1 MSTAY
6 LLLLF
11 VAKVVDNTLNTA
23 KTILIQRNKCVLAG
37 ISLALSN
44 YIYFLITKNV
54 VTSNGNTDI
63 VVVSVASGV
72 GCFLAVALNNRLS
85 KDKTYVNVIM
95 SDDIEAMKELRDFL
109 AKHHITNTANDSYAL
124 DWSRKTITITA
135 YAETKDDSKLID
147 SYLDNST
154 SKFKRVIHND

>member
-1 MSTAY
+1 MSAAY

-11 VAKVVDNTLNTA
+11 VAKVIDNTLNTA
-23 KTILIQRNKCVLAG
+23 KTILIQRNECLLAG
-37 ISLALSN
+37 VFLALSN
-44 YIYFLITKNV
+44 YIYFQITKNV
-54 VTSNGNTDI
+54 VSSNGNTEI
-63 VVVSVASGV
+63 LVVSIASGV
-72 GCFLAVALNNRLS
+72 GCFVAVALNNRLS

-109 AKHHITNTANDSYAL
+109 AKHHITNTANDSYTL

-147 SYLDNST
+147 NYLNEFP